1 MNDDIN
7 NTNNTIAAQNTANQQ
22 ERFDIKTHE
31 VMLYDSFE
39 GADFS
44 RSEVRRMKWGIGFVS
59 DVLLMF
65 KESVHLDNHR
75 GNDTLIKAYK
85 GDIDGFHR
93 NIGKRRF
100 ICAGVRLHT
109 IGDFY
114 AHSNYIDLYSLY
126 AQQQK
131 RPMEKELIPGFS
143 EMMTNNDFLSFAK
156 SQGELRTGTY
166 GLISDLIE
174 KIFKTKPKEGSH
186 TVMNLD
192 SNKSI
197 NGGKPFAPGADFT
210 KHDAGVYVATQE
222 CKLLLQRIL

>member
-59 DVLLMF
+59 DVLLML

-75 GNDTLIKAYK
+75 GNDTMVKAYK
-85 GDIDGFHR
+85 GAIDGFHR
-93 NIGKRRF
+93 HVEKRRF

-114 AHSNYIDLYSLY
+114 AHSNFIDLYSLY
-126 AQQQK
+126 A
-131 RPMEKELIPGFS
+131 REH
-143 EMMTNNDFLSFAK
+143 
-156 SQGELRTGTY
+156 
-166 GLISDLIE
+166 GLC
-174 KIFKTKPKEGSH
+174 
-186 TVMNLD
+186 V
-192 SNKSI
+192 
-197 NGGKPFAPGADFT
+197 PF
-210 KHDAGVYVATQE
+210 
-222 CKLLLQRIL
+222 